1 MESLKILPGE
11 TIVWREGEEKRE
23 NGKIVVDNKIGNGA
37 EIFITRSR
45 IIFDR
50 NLFFFFFLFDRVVSV
65 ILVYRRKK
73 KKKKKWRSASKL
85 GQTWSQRVGEVWKF
99 DDITHRNYEMPWRI
113 SASCIGF
120 RKRHALP
127 LFSLPFF
134 LSFSR
139 GNSKVWEILDAS
151 GRASGRLLTRG

>member
-1 MESLKILPGE
+1 MRKFLLLVRELFSIE
-11 TIVWREGEEKRE
+11 T
-23 NGKIVVDNKIGNGA
+23 
-37 EIFITRSR
+37 
-45 IIFDR
+45 
-50 NLFFFFFLFDRVVSV
+50 FFFLFDRVVSV

-120 RKRHALP
+120 HKRHALP
-127 LFSLPFF
+127 LFSLPLS

-139 GNSKVWEILDAS
+139 GNLKVWEILDAS
-151 GRASGRLLTRG
+151 GRASGRLLTRGWWIVVGVVIEKCIDYYSCIKVV